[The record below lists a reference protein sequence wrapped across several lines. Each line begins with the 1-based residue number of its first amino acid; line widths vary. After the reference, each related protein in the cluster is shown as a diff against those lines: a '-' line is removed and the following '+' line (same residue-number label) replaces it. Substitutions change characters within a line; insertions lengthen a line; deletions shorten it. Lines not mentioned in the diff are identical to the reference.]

1 MKPFNKILLIRPRFL
16 GDLILTTGLAGVFH
30 RENPKAEVWVLTEK
44 TYAEA
49 LQNHPGLA
57 GVLSFDFS
65 RKNNPFYLL
74 AFYGDLRKQKFDIV
88 LDLFCNLRTA
98 LFAFFSG
105 APLRVGFEMRGRSWA
120 YNVIAPPSSKALPS
134 GRRPVVEA
142 FLDQARAL
150 GLATESPYRT
160 SLGVTEDEKNYV
172 RKLFDRAGI
181 KPGQKVIA
189 ITPGASWPAKH
200 WHLERFIELGFWLKR
215 GGVRPLYLFGPKETE
230 LAGEFEKHMDKDW
243 LFINQPNIRGLLAFI
258 EGADALV
265 ANDSGP
271 MHVGPA
277 VGTPTLGLFG
287 PGEPEIWFPYVKPHE
302 PAYAEIGCSHCGLD
316 ACPFMACMDH
326 LEVKDIAGR
335 ILALMSQKPAKS
347 I

>member
-1 MKPFNKILLIRPRFL
+1 MKPFNKVLLIRPRFL
-16 GDLILTTGLAGVFH
+16 GDLILTTGLAEVFH
-30 RENPKAEVWVLTEK
+30 QENPKAEVWVLTEK
-44 TYAEA
+44 VYAEA

-74 AFYGDLRKQKFDIV
+74 AFYRDLRKHQFDVV

-98 LFAFFSG
+98 FFSFFSG
-105 APLRVGFEMRGRSWA
+105 APVRVGFEMRGRSWA
-120 YNVIAPPSSKALPS
+120 YNVIAPPSSEPLPS
-134 GRRPVVEA
+134 DRRSVVEA

-150 GLATESPYRT
+150 GLKSQSLYKT
-160 SLGVTEDEKNYV
+160 SLGVTEGEKAYV
-172 RKLFDRAGI
+172 MKLFDRAGI
-181 KPGQKVIA
+181 KPDQKVVA

-200 WHLERFIELGFWLKR
+200 WPLERFIELGFWLKR
-215 GGVRPLYLFGPKETE
+215 AGVRPLYLFGPKEVD
-230 LAGEFEKHMDKDW
+230 LVQEFEAHMDKDW
-243 LFINQPNIRGLLAFI
+243 LLINQPNIRGLMAFI

-287 PGEPEIWFPYVKPHE
+287 PGEPEIWFPYGKPHE
-302 PAYAEIGCSHCGLD
+302 LAYAEVGCSHCGLD
-316 ACPFMACMDH
+316 DCSLMACMDH
-326 LEVKDIAGR
+326 LEVKDIAHR
-335 ILALMSQKPAKS
+335 VLALIGQNPPKS
-347 I
+347 A